1 MKTSIRQTKSEQKT
15 GSADSENG
23 KAVLQPGDFLEQ
35 IKMTDGHAKRN
46 MLARREECISMM
58 QTPNKKAN
66 TGVSSKTPQEGSN
79 IKTKAQMLDKQSTSI
94 SRISENYEKTSN
106 LKQQLLEAKATRA
119 KIENLKEALALGLI
133 SQEDFNKRATSLLL

>member
-1 MKTSIRQTKSEQKT
+1 
-15 GSADSENG
+15 
-23 KAVLQPGDFLEQ
+23 
-35 IKMTDGHAKRN
+35 
-46 MLARREECISMM
+46 MM

-66 TGVSSKTPQEGSN
+66 TGVSYKTPQEGSN